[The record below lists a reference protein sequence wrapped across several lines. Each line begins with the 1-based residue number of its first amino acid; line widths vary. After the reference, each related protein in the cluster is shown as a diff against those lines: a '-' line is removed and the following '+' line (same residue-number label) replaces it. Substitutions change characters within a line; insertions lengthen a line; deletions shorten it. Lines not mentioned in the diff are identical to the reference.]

1 MEHITVMSDNV
12 YHVLPLAQPPDC
24 DVQVPG
30 SKSITNRALVIAALA
45 DGESTLEDALS
56 SDDTHYMAAAWRQ
69 AGITVTE
76 DAAAGRFTIGGRG
89 GNVPAPHADLYIGNA
104 GTAMRFLVAALCLGH
119 GHFRVDGIARMR
131 ERPIQDLLDA
141 LAQLGARVRSAAG
154 NGCPPVLIDA
164 GGLAGGHARMA
175 ADKSS
180 QFLSAVLLAAPYARR
195 RTEIEVIGGLVA
207 PPYVDMT
214 VGLMQAFG
222 VAVGRQDHR
231 RFTVDP
237 QVYRARRYRIEPD
250 ASSAH
255 YFLAAAALCGGRV
268 RVQGLGYTSLQGDVR
283 FVDLLEQMG
292 ATVARGDDFLEVRGG
307 AELDGIDADMNAI
320 SDTAPTLA
328 ALAPFARRPV
338 TIRNIAHV
346 RLQESDRLHAVA
358 TELQRLG
365 VRVQELD
372 DGLRIEPS
380 AIRPA
385 VVETYDDHRLA
396 MAFALVGLRVPGVAI
411 RDPQCVRKTFPDF
424 FARLETLRR

>member
-1 MEHITVMSDNV
+1 
-12 YHVLPLAQPPDC
+12 
-24 DVQVPG
+24 
-30 SKSITNRALVIAALA
+30 
-45 DGESTLEDALS
+45 
-56 SDDTHYMAAAWRQ
+56 
-69 AGITVTE
+69 
-76 DAAAGRFTIGGRG
+76 
-89 GNVPAPHADLYIGNA
+89 
-104 GTAMRFLVAALCLGH
+104 MRFLVAALCVGH

-141 LAQLGARVRSAAG
+141 LAQLGAQVRSAAA

-164 GGLAGGHARMA
+164 DGLAGGHARIV

-195 RTEIEVIGGLVA
+195 RTEIEVVGGLVA

-214 VGLMQAFG
+214 VGLMHAFG
-222 VAVGRQDHR
+222 VAVLREEHR
-231 RFTVDP
+231 RFSVEPT
-237 QVYRARRYRIEPD
+237 VYRARRYPIEPD
-250 ASSAH
+250 ASSAQ

-268 RVQGLGYTSLQGDVR
+268 RVQGLGSHSLQGDVR

-292 ATVARGDDFLEVRGG
+292 ATVLRGEDFLEVRGG
-307 AELDGIDADMNAI
+307 AQLDGIEADMNTI

-338 TIRNIAHV
+338 VIRNIAHV

-365 VRVQELD
+365 ACVRELD

-380 AIRPA
+380 DIHPA

-396 MAFALVGLRVPGVAI
+396 MAFALVGLRVPGITI

-424 FARLETLRR
+424 FARLEALRR